1 MKTFFTFVKYSGL
14 LLIILTLS
22 IGGGFLFKYQSER
35 KVQLEIMESFETRR
49 AEYLSLSD
57 NSYTG
62 STKNFKTYLP
72 GETVAILTLDRL
84 DIKVSIKEGVDKQTL
99 KLSAG
104 HFPETALPGKGNF
117 CIAGHSSFVYTC
129 LFNDMHKAVLGDII
143 VVDTL
148 NTTYTYE
155 ITDISVV
162 EPTQVEVLDPS
173 IDSILTIV
181 TCTNNGNNRLIIRG
195 TEI

>member
-1 MKTFFTFVKYSGL
+1 LKTFFTFVKYSGL

-148 NTTYTYE
+148 NTTHTYE

-173 IDSILTIV
+173 TDSLLTIV

>member
-14 LLIILTLS
+14 LIIVITLS
-22 IGGGFLFKYQSER
+22 IGAGFLYKYQSER
-35 KVQLEIMESFETRR
+35 KTQLEIMENFETRR
-49 AEYLSLSD
+49 AEYLSYGNNAYS
-57 NSYTG
+57 G
-62 STKNFKTYLP
+62 SSKNFKSYLP
-72 GETVAILTLDRL
+72 GETVALLTLERL
-84 DIKVSIKEGVDKQTL
+84 DIKVSIKEGVDKQVL

-129 LFNDMHKAVLGDII
+129 LFNDMHKAVLGDVI

-148 NTTYTYE
+148 NSSHTYE
-155 ITDISVV
+155 ITDIMVV
-162 EPTQVEVLDPS
+162 NPDQVEVLDPS
-173 IDSILTIV
+173 SESLLTIV

>member
-148 NTTYTYE
+148 NTTHTYE

-173 IDSILTIV
+173 NDSLLTIV